1 MSRYCFVLLAGLA
14 AAAPVSAATW
24 ADSMFDELSKDFGTV
39 ARGPVQVHS
48 FRVVNNTQQPVNI
61 SSIRVSCGCTSAS
74 ALKAYLNPGE
84 ETAVVARM
92 DTSRFIGVKSVT
104 IFVQFDRPTFEE
116 VRLWV
121 QANAR
126 DDFSVSPDGLAFG
139 QVKRSATPTVTSTV
153 TFYGAQAQVTE
164 VKSESNY
171 VQTTVRAVKTPDG
184 QTAYQLSAKLRG
196 DVPAGRWYTD
206 VWLKTN
212 NPEIPQIR
220 VPVTVEVESA
230 LSVSPDAVALGQ
242 VAVNGESERRVI
254 VRGAKPFKITA
265 VKGGDDQLSVRDG
278 ADDSKAVAVHVL
290 TVKLKPVKA
299 GDLSRSLRVETDLPE
314 DNVIDFQVSAQV
326 TQQ

>member
-14 AAAPVSAATW
+14 AAAPVGAATW
-24 ADSMFDELSKDFGTV
+24 ADSMFDELSKDFGSV
-39 ARGPVQVHS
+39 ARGPVQVHA
-48 FRVVNNTQQPVNI
+48 FHVVNNTQQVVNI
-61 SSIRVSCGCTSAS
+61 SSVRVSCGCTSAA
-74 ALKAYLNPGE
+74 ALKATLNPGE
-84 ETAVVARM
+84 ETSVVARM

-126 DDFSVSPDGLAFG
+126 NDFSVSPDGLSFG
-139 QVKRSATPTVTSTV
+139 EVKRSATPTVSSTI
-153 TFYGAQAQVTE
+153 TFYGTQAQITE

-171 VQTTVRAVKTPDG
+171 VQPSVKETKTADG

-212 NPEIPQIR
+212 NPEIPRIR
-220 VPVTVEVESA
+220 VPVTVEVQSA
-230 LSVSPDAVALGQ
+230 LSVSPDTVALGQ

-254 VRGAKPFKITA
+254 VRGAKEFKITGI
-265 VKGGDDQLSVRDG
+265 KGGDDQLTVL
-278 ADDSKAVAVHVL
+278 DSTEESKPVHVL
-290 TVKLKPVKA
+290 TVKLKPAKA

-314 DNVIDFQVSAQV
+314 DGVIEFQVSAQV
-326 TQQ
+326 TPQ